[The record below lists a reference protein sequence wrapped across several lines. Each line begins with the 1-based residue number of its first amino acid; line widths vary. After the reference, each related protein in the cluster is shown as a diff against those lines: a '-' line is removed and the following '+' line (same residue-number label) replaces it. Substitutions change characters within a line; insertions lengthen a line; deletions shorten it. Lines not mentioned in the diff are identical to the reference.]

1 MIVFPGPRNFG
12 CWTEYLHICG
22 SKHHKSLFVCCVVM
36 FGVVA
41 MLDFERMWLG
51 VLLRGALMGFVANIQ
66 AVIGMM
72 LKDCNGWKGL
82 FCKKVIRSKITDWV
96 IFLSFPFFCDAFSLH
111 LPLPVGILKM
121 SAYEKLMPEQPL
133 LHFGVFTLSWNNN
146 SIHRLLNQSSWCV
159 G

>member
-1 MIVFPGPRNFG
+1 M
-12 CWTEYLHICG
+12 
-22 SKHHKSLFVCCVVM
+22 FVCCIVM

-51 VLLRGALMGFVANIQ
+51 VLLRCALMVFVANIQ

-82 FCKKVIRSKITDWV
+82 FCKKVICSKITDWV
-96 IFLSFPFFCDAFSLH
+96 IFLSFPFFHDAFSPH

-133 LHFGVFTLSWNNN
+133 LHFGQTSKFRNVFTLSWNNN
-146 SIHRLLNQSSWCV
+146 SIQRLLNQSSWCV